1 MSVEI
6 GQNLSHYQVLEKLGE
21 GGMGVVYKA
30 FDSSLK
36 RNVALKFLP
45 ANLTEHISTRK
56 RFIVE
61 AQAASALDH
70 PNICNIHE
78 ISETDDGQLYICM
91 AYYEGES
98 LRQKIKKGPLTF
110 EESLNI
116 FFHLARGLK
125 AAHEEKIIHR
135 DIKPGNILITEKG
148 ETKIVDF
155 GLAKLAGV
163 ELTKSTSSK
172 GTIAYMCPEQIRG
185 QKVDHRCDIWSLG
198 IVFYEMLTGHIP
210 FEGDY
215 PEPLMYSIV
224 NKEPKPLSHYLKNI
238 PVELQ
243 AIIDKLLK
251 KDPNERYQNLSDL
264 MVDLNSFVKE
274 DDSTP
279 IKAKPAIVKLLL
291 RKKGYLYG
299 SIAILL
305 IILFLIIGR
314 PYLFPDRLEGNKIA
328 VIPIVNITDNVE
340 QEWFSD
346 GMTDALITNLAQ
358 ISGLRVTSFS
368 SSIKYKGTNK
378 SPPEIASELG
388 VQYLVEP
395 SAIKLGDQVKV
406 SARLLDAL
414 DDEYLWAEEYER
426 EFKNILVL
434 QSDIAQEI
442 AGQIQVKLTPQ
453 EQTRLTVTRQ
463 VNPETYELY
472 MKGMYHLNKRTPAG
486 LEKGISYLHQAV
498 EQDPTEPLAHAGL
511 SLGYS
516 IMAHTPKPIPGTSRL
531 CMEAALIA
539 LKLDENLAE
548 AHLALAMVKIY
559 SNWDIIG
566 AGASYRRALEL
577 NPNLTLALFH
587 YAFYEMLMGN
597 LEEGPQLLQ
606 KAIELDPLSNIFP
619 AELGWMN
626 YFLGEYDKTIE
637 LALQSLELV
646 PDFPFALFVLGEGYA
661 GKGMYEEAIE
671 VQKQSAELSLSH
683 KFGLAHTYA
692 LAGYTDEALQIA
704 AELEKRSEIWDT
716 WCLAVI
722 YAGLG
727 DADKVFY
734 WLEKAYEQRHPYI
747 IWMRTHTT
755 LDAYKNDPRYES
767 LVQRMNLPELN
778 E

>member
-6 GQNLSHYQVLEKLGE
+6 GQNFSNYQILEKLGE

-91 AYYEGES
+91 AYYDGES
-98 LRQKIKKGPLTF
+98 LRQKIKKAPLTF
-110 EESLNI
+110 EESLDI
-116 FFHLARGLK
+116 FFHIAQGLK
-125 AAHEEKIIHR
+125 AAHEEKIVHR
-135 DIKPGNILITEKG
+135 DIKPGNIIITDKG
-148 ETKIVDF
+148 EVKIVDF
-155 GLAKLAGV
+155 GLAKLAG
-163 ELTKSTSSK
+163 EKLTESISTK
-172 GTIAYMCPEQIRG
+172 GTIAYMAPEVIRG
-185 QKVDHRCDIWSLG
+185 LPEDHRADLWSLG
-198 IVFYEMLTGHIP
+198 VVLYEMLTGHFP
-210 FEGDY
+210 FKGEY

-224 NKEPKPLSHYLKNI
+224 NEEPKLLSEYLNNV
-238 PVELQ
+238 PELLQ
-243 AIIDKLLK
+243 NIIDKLLK
-251 KDPNERYQNLSDL
+251 KDPRERYQNLSDL
-264 MVDLNSFVKE
+264 LVDLTSFVKE
-274 DDSTP
+274 DDSIMMKT
-279 IKAKPAIVKLLL
+279 KPAIVKLLL
-291 RKKGYLYG
+291 RNKVYLYG

-305 IILFLIIGR
+305 VILFLIIGR

-328 VIPIVNITDNVE
+328 VIPVVNISDNVE
-340 QEWFSD
+340 HEWFSD

-368 SSIKYKGTNK
+368 SSIKYKGTDK

-395 SAIKLGDQVKV
+395 SAIKFGDRVKV

-453 EQTRLTVTRQ
+453 EETRLTVTRQ

-486 LEKGISYLHQAV
+486 LEKGMSYLNQAV
-498 EQDPTEPLAHAGL
+498 EKDPTEPLAHAGL

-516 IMAHTPKPIPGTSRL
+516 IMAHTPKPIPGASGL
-531 CMEAALIA
+531 SKEAALIA
-539 LKLDENLAE
+539 LELDDNLVE
-548 AHLALAMVKIY
+548 AHLALAMVKLY
-559 SNWDIIG
+559 GDWDLIG
-566 AGASYRRALEL
+566 AGQSYRRALEL

-587 YAFYEMLMGN
+587 YAFYQLLMGN
-597 LEEGPQLLQ
+597 PEEGLKLLQ
-606 KAIELDPLSNIFP
+606 RAIELDPLSNIFP

-637 LALQSLELV
+637 LALKSLELV

-661 GKGMYEEAIE
+661 GKGMYEKAIE
-671 VQKQSAELSLSH
+671 VQKKSAELSLSH

-692 LAGYTDEALQIA
+692 LAGYTDEALRIA

-747 IWMRTHTT
+747 QWLRIQTYFN
-755 LDAYKNDPRYES
+755 AYKNDPRYVS
-767 LVQRMNLPELN
+767 LVQRMNLPE
-778 E
+778 